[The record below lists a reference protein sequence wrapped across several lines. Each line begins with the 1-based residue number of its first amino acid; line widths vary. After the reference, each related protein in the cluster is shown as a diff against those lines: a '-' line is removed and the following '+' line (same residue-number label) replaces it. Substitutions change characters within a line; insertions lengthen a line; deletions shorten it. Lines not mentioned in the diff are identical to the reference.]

1 MARRTLSPRDPD
13 DRTLEIRRLGQL
25 GYGAAFELQQALVE
39 QRKQGEIPDT
49 LLLLEHPPVITEGRD
64 AKPEHILAD
73 ESALAAAGVERVEA
87 NRGGDVTYHG
97 PGQIVGYLIMDLR
110 PDWADIPRFVRG
122 MEQAMIDACADF
134 GLECGRWSGDPGVW
148 LEDPPRKLGQIG
160 ARISRWVSYHGFA
173 LNVAPDLAHFDL
185 IVPCGIRDR
194 GVTSLARE
202 LGDAAP
208 TVDAVMDR
216 LSVHVPRVFHR
227 DGVAR

>member
-1 MARRTLSPRDPD
+1 VARRTLSPRDPD
-13 DRTLEIRRLGQL
+13 DRTLEIRRLGRV

-39 QRKQGEIPDT
+39 QRKQGEISDT

-73 ESALAAAGVERVEA
+73 GAALAAAGVERVEA

-134 GLECGRWSGDPGVW
+134 GW